1 MWTLYWNMFM
11 TGHPMKICCFHIVC
25 ECDMEKEHIS
35 VFIVARN
42 ASSFFVCVYHI
53 LLWIILDISKTER
66 STVSILQQF
75 TSRRYIF
82 REEEETKSHTK
93 IND

>member
-1 MWTLYWNMFM
+1 M

-42 ASSFFVCVYHI
+42 VSSFFVCVYHI
-53 LLWIILDISKTER
+53 LFWIILDISKTD
-66 STVSILQQF
+66 IQF
-75 TSRRYIF
+75 PFFSSLLPEDIIS
-82 REEEETKSHTK
+82 EKKKKQNHTLK
-93 IND
+93 